1 MKHKGIIYPLLLIL
15 FIFIS
20 SVSADELVLQ
30 PDGATGKDAMITT
43 TPPDNNFGSGSALT
57 VNYGGTSLNHGL
69 IEFNL
74 SAIPIGATIDSV
86 TLELFEYSNCGLNQ
100 NLIEAH
106 LNSGSWDETT
116 VTWNSAPA
124 YDPAVLATNT
134 GETAACD
141 WLIFDVSSA
150 VTDWVNGTPNYGF
163 RITGPASGNVIKFIP
178 SSDYTTPA
186 DRPILRINYTTAA
199 PQSIP
204 TLNEWGMIVF
214 MLLTGIGAIFYLRK
228 NHLSA

>member
-1 MKHKGIIYPLLLIL
+1 MKHKGIIFPALFMM

-43 TPPDNNFGSGSALT
+43 TPIDHNFGSAILLT
-57 VNYGGTSLNHGL
+57 VNYAPPSLSHGL

-86 TLELFEYSNCGLNQ
+86 TLELFENSNCEYNL

-116 VTWNSAPA
+116 VTWNTAPA
-124 YDPAVLATNT
+124 YDPLLATNT
-134 GETAACD
+134 GETAVCD
-141 WLIFDVSSA
+141 RLIFDVSSA

-163 RITGPASGNVIKFIP
+163 RITGPAAGTVIKFIE
-178 SSDYTTPA
+178 SSDSLIPEN
-186 DRPILRINYTTAA
+186 RPVLRINYTTAA